1 MRKILL
7 IGRTGAGKT
16 TLTQA
21 LKGERL
27 TYKKTQYINFQGAL
41 IDTPGEYI
49 ETKHLGYAIALYAYE
64 ADVVG
69 LLMSSTEPFSLYPP
83 NVTGMVNREVIGIV
97 TKIDDPQGD
106 PARAAE
112 WLKLTGCEKI
122 FFISSVSGEGIA
134 DIFEYLKEEGDVLP
148 WETEKQ
154 TKNNKTKQ
162 K

>member
-21 LKGERL
+21 LKGEKL
-27 TYKKTQYINFQGAL
+27 DYKKTQYINFQGAL

-83 NVTGMVNREVIGIV
+83 NVTGMVNREVVGIV
-97 TKIDDPQGD
+97 TKIDDPEGRSGTRRRLAEADGLRKNILRFLRFGRGD
-106 PARAAE
+106 RRNFRLFE
-112 WLKLTGCEKI
+112 GRWRR
-122 FFISSVSGEGIA
+122 SSLGNR
-134 DIFEYLKEEGDVLP
+134 K
-148 WETEKQ
+148 
-154 TKNNKTKQ
+154 
-162 K
+162 

>member
-21 LKGERL
+21 LKGEKL
-27 TYKKTQYINFQGAL
+27 DYKKTQYINFQGAL

-69 LLMSSTEPFSLYPP
+69 LLMSST
-83 NVTGMVNREVIGIV
+83 
-97 TKIDDPQGD
+97 
-106 PARAAE
+106 
-112 WLKLTGCEKI
+112 
-122 FFISSVSGEGIA
+122 
-134 DIFEYLKEEGDVLP
+134 
-148 WETEKQ
+148 
-154 TKNNKTKQ
+154 
-162 K
+162 

>member
-21 LKGERL
+21 LKGEKL
-27 TYKKTQYINFQGAL
+27 DYKKTQYINFQGAL
-41 IDTPGEYI
+41 IDTLGEYI

-83 NVTGMVNREVIGIV
+83 NVTGMVNREVVGIV
-97 TKIDDPQGD
+97 TKIDDPEGD
-106 PARAAE
+106 PERAAA
-112 WLKLTGCEKI
+112 WLRLTGCEKI
-122 FFISSVSGEGIA
+122 FYVSSVSGEGIA
-134 DIFEYLKEEGDVLP
+134 VIFDYLKEDGDVLP
-148 WETEKQ
+148 WETENKQ
-154 TKNNKTKQ
+154 
-162 K
+162 